1 MKTSRKSR
9 KDVEA
14 LADYEPYIPQSNWE
28 YDQVDGA
35 LKPLDALATEMET
48 RWGIDRLQEL
58 VSPETSAKFEAAK
71 QKLNADILAHN
82 VAGVIERASILMRGW
97 KALEKE
103 AMDRG
108 HKPALPD
115 IWIAS
120 VQADNGKE
128 AVNYAIA
135 KDNSAASLSQTDF
148 PVYTLEEV
156 ARIIRDFNWG
166 LMKHVDEVKK
176 HFPAAKVIDIREPV
190 KEDELPF

>member
-14 LADYEPYIPQSNWE
+14 IADYEPYIPRSNWE

-35 LKPLDALATEMET
+35 LKPLDALALEMET

-82 VAGVIERASILMRGW
+82 VAGVIERANILMRGW

-103 AMDRG
+103 AMENG
-108 HKPALPD
+108 HKPFPPEV
-115 IWIAS
+115 WVAS
-120 VQADNGKE
+120 VAAENGKE

-176 HFPAAKVIDIREPV
+176 HFPAAKIVDIKGAVE
-190 KEDELPF
+190 EDELPF

>member
-14 LADYEPYIPQSNWE
+14 IVDYEPYIPRSNWE

-48 RWGIDRLQEL
+48 RWGIDRLQDL

-156 ARIIRDFNWG
+156 ARIIRDFNWD

-176 HFPAAKVIDIREPV
+176 HFPAAKVVDIRGHV